1 MGSNPTSFSEQR
13 LSGRVIAFASAK
25 GGTGKTVLAA
35 STALALLRS
44 GKRVLV
50 IDGDFSTRGLSLFVL
65 GDILH
70 TSDLVIRSEECL
82 AEFFLSALK
91 LEDIHPRRIDRNGI
105 EYHILFSNQTLWRS
119 GVPEKAILS
128 DLRLEP
134 HNYVNGIS
142 RLLSHF
148 REEYDYIIIDTRG
161 GYDFTSAVPA
171 LLSDTYVIVLEPDRV
186 SLEQIQGFEKAT
198 VEFAANHDL
207 RIASR
212 IYHQQGI
219 VRS

>member
-65 GDILH
+65 VYILH

-119 GVPEKAILS
+119 GVPEKAIVS

-142 RLLSHF
+142 RL
-148 REEYDYIIIDTRG
+148 
-161 GYDFTSAVPA
+161 
-171 LLSDTYVIVLEPDRV
+171 
-186 SLEQIQGFEKAT
+186 
-198 VEFAANHDL
+198 
-207 RIASR
+207 
-212 IYHQQGI
+212 
-219 VRS
+219 